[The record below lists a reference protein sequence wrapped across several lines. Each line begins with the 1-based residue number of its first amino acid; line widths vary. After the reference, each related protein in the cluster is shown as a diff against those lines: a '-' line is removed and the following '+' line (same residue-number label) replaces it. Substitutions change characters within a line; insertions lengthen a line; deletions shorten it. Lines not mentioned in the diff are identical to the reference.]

1 MTFRVPRNRIL
12 GYPESA
18 EKWKNELEKNLEYK
32 TKFLLGQLKIASYF
46 FFFRVQNLFKGRDD
60 ANDAVRNDKNELC
73 HLKNGSKSS
82 M

>member
-1 MTFRVPRNRIL
+1 MKVIFFSKEFRIC
-12 GYPESA
+12 Y
-18 EKWKNELEKNLEYK
+18 
-32 TKFLLGQLKIASYF
+32 
-46 FFFRVQNLFKGRDD
+46 KGRDD